1 MPAPQKLPRGS
12 CDAISLH
19 LHSIGRIPLLTHEEE
34 ITLGRAVQGLRQL
47 NEIAE
52 ELTMR
57 SGGIAPTDEAWA
69 IAADLTLLQLKRG
82 LRIGTRAKQR
92 MVTANLRLVVTVA
105 RKYFGQQLELDD
117 LIQEGNLGL
126 IKAVDR
132 FDPTR
137 GYKFSTYAYWWIR
150 EGITRAI
157 ADKSRTIRL
166 PVHIGDSL
174 SKLRRAQQILWQ
186 SFDRPPSLEELSEE
200 TGFKPLDI
208 REMLFRAQQPVSLD
222 DGLPVDDDTTLLDR
236 LRCNAT
242 QPGDQ
247 LTRTLLHQDLEK
259 LLTELPGLEAQ
270 LLRLRYGI
278 NQPEPMTLSAV
289 ARTMGITRDTA
300 RGVERRAMAAVQER
314 SQQVV
319 DYIRA

>member
-19 LHSIGRIPLLTHEEE
+19 LRAIGRIPLLTHEEE

-186 SFDRPPSLEELSEE
+186 SFGRPPSLEELSEE